1 MFDWAIFRER
11 KDFYKGSFGSAY
23 KYDHDHH
30 HIHITCRDFAR
41 TMGILRY
48 DMGFSLMNDIA
59 VISTVGHPHYEKHH
73 SHLRWDVTYHL
84 FHLEAHQRL
93 QVHLLLG
100 DGESVPSVLEW
111 FSGAARLETEALQL
125 LGSMPLDTQPLGLPH
140 FKTNPNL
147 SEAPYPEELNQWYLF
162 DVNHPLTRHQFA
174 LAIEAH
180 EGKIQN
186 SWLQSGYWKRGWE
199 ERAQNCTPLKFQPL
213 LDGLIPNAA
222 PLVNVAWAKTL
233 EDYFLWR
240 IPERAQAVRMIFMEL
255 GRISH
260 HMTIMANVAEDL
272 GVDEA
277 VLLCREIRERLRT
290 LFEFYAGSRVATHLS
305 HFGGLALDL
314 PAGWVQEATSL
325 LKGIDGA
332 LVFYRRM
339 VTHHPLARRRLKM
352 AGITAQVAL
361 EAGLTG
367 PALRATGVNF
377 DLRKSRPFYFYQ
389 DIDFDVPVGI
399 HGHAHD
405 RTLILI
411 EECHQSLRILWQVLD
426 NLPLGSV
433 MIDLPGLAELNAGV
447 AHLPQWSEWYQKAD
461 RAWSAQYTA
470 IEGPGG
476 ELGFHVV
483 LHPHDL
489 KMWSLKI
496 KTNATLLAQALPYF
510 LKNCPVSDL
519 SLSLSSLHLEA
530 STLDR

>member
-1 MFDWAIFRER
+1 VFDWAIFRER
-11 KDFYKGSFGSAY
+11 KDFFKGSFGEAY
-23 KYDHDHH
+23 RFDHDHH
-30 HIHITCRDFAR
+30 HIHITCRDFSR
-41 TMGILRY
+41 TMSILRN

-59 VISTVGHPHYEKHH
+59 VIPTQSHPLYEKFHIQ
-73 SHLRWDVTYHL
+73 LRWDVTYHL

-93 QVHLLLG
+93 QVHLLLSE
-100 DGESVPSVLEW
+100 DESIPSVLEW
-111 FSGAARLETEALQL
+111 FSGASRLEAEAIQT
-125 LGSMPLDTQPLGLPH
+125 LGLMTFDTTPMGLPH
-140 FKTNPNL
+140 FSTNPNL

-162 DVNHPLTRHQFA
+162 DVNHSLTRHQFA
-174 LAIEAH
+174 LAVESK
-180 EGKIQN
+180 EGKVQKC
-186 SWLQSGYWKRGWE
+186 WLQSGYWKRGWE
-199 ERAQNCTPLKFQPL
+199 EKARQCTPLMFQPL

-222 PLVNVAWAKTL
+222 PLVNIAWTKTL

-255 GRISH
+255 SRISQ
-260 HMTIMANVAEDL
+260 HMTVMSNVAEDL
-272 GVDEA
+272 GVNEA
-277 VLLCREIRERLRT
+277 TQLCREIRERVRT

-305 HFGGLALDL
+305 HFGGLAMDL
-314 PAGWVQEATSL
+314 PAGWVQEAMSL
-325 LKGIDGA
+325 FKCIDGA

-389 DIDFDVPVGI
+389 DIDFDVPVGMY
-399 HGHAHD
+399 GHAHD

-411 EECHQSLRILWQVLD
+411 EECYQSLRILWQVLD
-426 NLPLGSV
+426 NLPLGSI
-433 MIDLPGLAELNAGV
+433 MIDLSGIEKLNAG
-447 AHLPQWSEWYQKAD
+447 ASYLANWNEWYQKAD

-476 ELGFHVV
+476 ELGFHLV
-483 LHPHDL
+483 LHPNEL
-489 KMWSLKI
+489 KIWSLKI
-496 KTNATLLAQALPYF
+496 KTNATLIAQAMPSF
-510 LKNCPVSDL
+510 LRECPVADL

-530 STLDR
+530 SCLDR